1 MMDKIIQLIE
11 GIFSLTTEQQIF
23 VIASLAISV
32 AGLALYVVLTA
43 LRKVISTKGKE

>member
-1 MMDKIIQLIE
+1 MDKIMQLIE
-11 GIFSLTTEQQIF
+11 SLFSLTTEQQIF

-43 LRKVISTKGKE
+43 LKKVASTKGNE